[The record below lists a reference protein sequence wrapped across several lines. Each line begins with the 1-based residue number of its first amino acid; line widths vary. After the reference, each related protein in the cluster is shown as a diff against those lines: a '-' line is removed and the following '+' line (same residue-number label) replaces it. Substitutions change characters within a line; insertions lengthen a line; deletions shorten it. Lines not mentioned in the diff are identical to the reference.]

1 MRKSLDPV
9 QRKQRIVSLVGMAVL
24 VVLMIAGSFLLGGRA
39 LAWVSDP
46 SQFRAWAQGHGLW
59 GKLAMVGINACQVV
73 LAFIPG
79 EPVEIAAGIAF
90 GAWQGLFLVLCGT
103 VLGTCII
110 FLLTKKLGMRFVEAF
125 FSREKI
131 ESLPLFQNP
140 RRMDLLVFLLFFIPG
155 TPKDLL
161 TYAVGFTPMPLWRF
175 LLLSTLARVPSV
187 LSSTWG
193 GGALGSRDYRLA
205 LVIFGLTALVSLAGI
220 WAYRRMQRKGS

>member
-1 MRKSLDPV
+1 MRKTLDPV
-9 QRKQRIVSLVGMAVL
+9 QRKQRIVSLIGIGVLLAVL
-24 VVLMIAGSFLLGGRA
+24 AIGSFFLGERA

-46 SQFRAWAQGHGLW
+46 GQFRAWAQSQGVL
-59 GKLAMVGINACQVV
+59 GKLAMVGINAAQVV

-103 VLGTCII
+103 ILGTCAI
-110 FLLTKKLGMRFVEAF
+110 FLLTKMLGMRFVEAF

-131 ESLPLFQNP
+131 ESLPIFQHP
-140 RRMDLLVFLLFFIPG
+140 RRLDMLVFLLFFIPG

-161 TYAVGFTPMPLWRF
+161 TYAVGITPMPLWRF
-175 LLLSTLARVPSV
+175 LLLSTVARIPSV

-193 GGALGSRDYRLA
+193 GGAIGSRDYRLA
-205 LVIFGLTALVSLAGI
+205 LLIFGITALVSVAGI
-220 WAYRRMQRKGS
+220 WAYRRIQRKN

>member
-1 MRKSLDPV
+1 MRKTLDPV
-9 QRKQRIVSLVGMAVL
+9 QRKQRIVSLIGIGVLLAVL
-24 VVLMIAGSFLLGGRA
+24 AVGSFFLGERA

-46 SQFRAWAQGHGLW
+46 GQFRAWAQGQGVL
-59 GKLAMVGINACQVV
+59 GKLAMVGINTAQVV

-103 VLGTCII
+103 ILGTCII
-110 FLLTKKLGMRFVEAF
+110 FLLTKLLGMRFVEAF

-131 ESLPLFQNP
+131 ESLPLFQNH
-140 RRMDLLVFLLFFIPG
+140 RRLDTLVFLLFFIPG

-175 LLLSTLARVPSV
+175 LLLSTAARIPSV
-187 LSSTWG
+187 ISSTWG
-193 GGALGSRDYRLA
+193 GGAIGSRD
-205 LVIFGLTALVSLAGI
+205 
-220 WAYRRMQRKGS
+220 